1 MPTKKTVNKKSPS
14 VKIPDL
20 QSAFKNEHNAN
31 KELLILAAITV
42 FACFLPWFKFYY
54 GTISGGVSGLTSWG
68 LLTFFGGIAYLAN
81 WALPKLKIEIP
92 KIDNIKKILPVI
104 MLSGPVLLIISG
116 GSLISSA
123 SFGFW
128 IALGASALMTYFTF
142 TGKSLVIKKS
152 K

>member
-1 MPTKKTVNKKSPS
+1 MPAKKIVKKKSPS
-14 VKIPDL
+14 IKVPDL

-31 KELLILAAITV
+31 KELLILTAITV
-42 FACFLPWFKFYY
+42 FACFLPWFKYY
-54 GTISGGVSGLTSWG
+54 FANVPVTVNGLESWG

-92 KIDNIKKILPVI
+92 KIDNIKKILPVV

-116 GSLISSA
+116 TNSTISA

-128 IALGASALMTYFTF
+128 IALGSSALMTYFTF
-142 TGKSLVIKKS
+142 TGKSLVIKKG